1 MAVKKGLGKGL
12 DTLIPNKVSTTP
24 AAETKA
30 AATLSKNPNDPD
42 ARIVDINKVE
52 PNREQPRKTFNEDE
66 LIELSESIKLHGMF
80 QPITV
85 QNRGDYFE
93 IVAGERRWRAA
104 KMAGLKEV
112 PVIVGNY
119 SEKEIVEISI
129 IENLQRVD
137 LNPIEKALA
146 YKKLTTDFDMTQ
158 DAVAERLSQSR
169 TSVTN
174 TMRLLNLD
182 ERVQQLLVED
192 TIKEGPARALLAIK
206 DKDKQYEAAMSIVDL
221 KLNTRE
227 VEKLVK
233 TINAEPKTSE
243 PNKKSIDPQLIAV
256 YQSLEEQLKA
266 VLGTK
271 VMINHKDENH
281 GKLEIEYY
289 SSDEL
294 DRIIDLIR
302 TVQK

>member
-1 MAVKKGLGKGL
+1 MATKKGLGKGL
-12 DTLIPNKVSTTP
+12 DSLITNKVAVNTTTP
-24 AAETKA
+24 ETQTVK
-30 AATLSKNPNDPD
+30 KNPNDPD

-52 PNREQPRKTFNEDE
+52 PNREQPRKNFNEDE
-66 LIELSESIKLHGMF
+66 LIELSESIKIHGMF

-85 QNRGDYFE
+85 QDRGTYFE

-112 PVIVGNY
+112 PIIVGNY
-119 SEKEIVEISI
+119 TEKEIVEISI

-146 YKKLTTDFDMTQ
+146 YKKLTVEFDMTQ

-169 TSVTN
+169 TAVTN

-233 TINAEPKTSE
+233 NINSE
-243 PNKKSIDPQLIAV
+243 KKPEETKGKKIDPQLIAV
-256 YQSLEEQLKA
+256 YQSLEEDMKR
-266 VLGTK
+266 VIGTK
-271 VMINHKDENH
+271 VSINPKDENH

-294 DRIIDLIR
+294 DRIIDLLR

>member
-1 MAVKKGLGKGL
+1 
-12 DTLIPNKVSTTP
+12 
-24 AAETKA
+24 
-30 AATLSKNPNDPD
+30 
-42 ARIVDINKVE
+42 
-52 PNREQPRKTFNEDE
+52 
-66 LIELSESIKLHGMF
+66 
-80 QPITV
+80 
-85 QNRGDYFE
+85 
-93 IVAGERRWRAA
+93 
-104 KMAGLKEV
+104 
-112 PVIVGNY
+112 
-119 SEKEIVEISI
+119 
-129 IENLQRVD
+129 
-137 LNPIEKALA
+137 
-146 YKKLTTDFDMTQ
+146 MTQ

-169 TSVTN
+169 TAVTN

-233 TINAEPKTSE
+233 NINSE
-243 PNKKSIDPQLIAV
+243 KKPEETKGKKIDPQLIAV
-256 YQSLEEQLKA
+256 YQSLEEDMKR
-266 VLGTK
+266 VIGTK
-271 VMINHKDENH
+271 VSINPKDENH

-294 DRIIDLIR
+294 DRIIDLLR